1 MSRRSRRPDSGV
13 SGCVVIDKPAGCT
26 SHDVVDQVRKRL
38 GTRKVGHAGTLDPD
52 ATGVLVLGVGVATKL
67 LEFVTGSDK
76 TYTTDI
82 VFGIETDTLDDSG
95 EITERHDMSS
105 ESLTEEAVQAAAKQ
119 FVGDI
124 EQIPP
129 MVSAVRV
136 DGKRLHELAREG
148 KVVERKARPVT
159 VHCYEVTATADPFVF
174 GARID
179 CSSGTYIRTLAA
191 DLGTSLGGGAH
202 LKNLR
207 RLTVGPFSLADAQS
221 LDDFELLPVGEMLRG
236 MPVVQ
241 ADEDMAKRV
250 SYGQKLGPS
259 VGAGRFAVADPS
271 GAVIAVY
278 EVRDGNLCPAKVLTG
293 R

>member
-1 MSRRSRRPDSGV
+1 MSRRRRPDSGV

-26 SHDVVDQVRKRL
+26 SHDVVDVVRKDL

-52 ATGVLVLGVGVATKL
+52 ATGVLVLGVGRGTKL

-76 TYTTDI
+76 TYTADI

-95 EITERHDMSS
+95 TVTAQYEMDPSDLS
-105 ESLTEEAVQAAAKQ
+105 EEKVQIAASQ
-119 FVGDI
+119 FVGAI

-148 KVVERKARPVT
+148 KVVERKPRPVT
-159 VHCYEVTATADPFVF
+159 VHSYNVTATDDPMVF
-174 GARID
+174 AAAID

-191 DLGTSLGGGAH
+191 DLGLALGGGAH

-207 RLTVGPFSLADAQS
+207 RHSVGKFTLADAQP
-221 LDDFELLPVGEMLRG
+221 LDNVELLPVGEMLRG
-236 MPVVQ
+236 MPILE
-241 ADEDMAKRV
+241 ADDETAKRV
-250 SYGQKLGPS
+250 SHGQKLGPS
-259 VGAGRFAVADPS
+259 AGSGRFAIADS
-271 GAVIAVY
+271 TGAVLAVY
-278 EVRDGNLCPAKVLTG
+278 EARDGNLCPLKVLTG